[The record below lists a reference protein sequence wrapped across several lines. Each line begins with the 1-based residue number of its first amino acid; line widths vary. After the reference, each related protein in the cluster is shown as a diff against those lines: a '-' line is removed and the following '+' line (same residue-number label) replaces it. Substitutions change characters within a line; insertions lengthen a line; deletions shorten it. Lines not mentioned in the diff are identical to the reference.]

1 MADVT
6 ISGSDLELNKES
18 WEEII
23 VHSNSSSSKIY
34 LAGIVRAPKPLPS
47 SKLDHILSK
56 PRQERGR
63 LVKELFLQTPG
74 DYTVIIEDQET
85 VSFYVGYSCPQFYI
99 QAWQD
104 NGYLLTQNESAVLQ
118 GGFDS
123 DKLFLR
129 YASRQGLFI
138 PKGVANAV
146 TDYLLP
152 GMSLVYSRKTNEY
165 QQSWIID
172 ISEFCTRNNH
182 DQLAREIADSFADEL
197 ASFEYI
203 EGDLKLELSSGVDS
217 ALLLAAARE
226 SGIDLQ
232 PVNYRPSIRSGESL
246 GAKRMADYFDLPL
259 HMLYRGPGS
268 ADKLFSADT
277 DVTDYLVKMEP
288 LLKSGSAMFIL
299 DNVSLLS
306 AYEFGFHNTL
316 QGSSYP
322 TALCIAHYTSY
333 PKHKSFSKPR
343 FIPGINK
350 EKRHSFSIYYTES
363 RIGNEDYIDEWGI
376 GERYP
381 FIDPYYWEFLNP
393 CFTGTSKSNSLQ
405 HILTDLIDG
414 SDEILMRSLRSRGY
428 SIIDKIILDT
438 DTREALAKPSAQWA
452 SKLMKLI
459 IFIHNNGWT
468 ISKTFNYRPAGIM
481 SEFQAGLS
489 SKILTKLLSV
499 AIDEKL
505 INYPK
510 WHIFRAFEMLAGKS
524 FFEISYSQKNF
535 TTAYSELLKKLRFKL
550 AGAESERPTILRNK
564 SVWRY
569 ITDNRIDSTH
579 SSILEDHGLNAH
591 LKTVSAISDPTY
603 SKTSRF
609 WYLNNILNLSNLNTQ
624 ATG

>member
-6 ISGSDLELNKES
+6 ISGSDLELNKEG

-23 VHSNSSSSKIY
+23 VRSNSSSSKIH
-34 LAGIVRAPKPLPS
+34 LVGILRAPKPLLS
-47 SKLDHILSK
+47 SKLDHILSI
-56 PRQERGR
+56 PRQERSR
-63 LVKELFLQTPG
+63 AMKELFLQIPG
-74 DYTVIIEDQET
+74 DYAVVIEDQET
-85 VSFYVGYSCPQFYI
+85 ISFYVGYSCPQFYI
-99 QAWQD
+99 QALQG

-123 DKLFLR
+123 DRLFLR

-146 TDYLLP
+146 SDYLLP
-152 GMSLVYSRKTNEY
+152 GMSLVYSRKTNKY
-165 QQSWIID
+165 QQSWIIS
-172 ISEFCTRNNH
+172 ISEFCTRDDH

-217 ALLLAAARE
+217 ALLLAAAKA
-226 SGIDLQ
+226 SGVDLQ

-246 GAKRMADYFDLPL
+246 GAKRMADYFNLPL

-268 ADKLFSADT
+268 ADRIFSVDT
-277 DVTDYLVKMEP
+277 DITDYLVKMEP
-288 LLKSGSAMFIL
+288 LLKSGSAMFTL

-333 PKHKSFSKPR
+333 PKHKSFSKTR

-350 EKRHSFSIYYTES
+350 EKRHSFSIDYTES
-363 RIGNEDYIDEWGI
+363 RIGKEDCRDKWGI

-405 HILTDLIDG
+405 HILTDMIQG
-414 SDEILMRSLRSRGY
+414 SDDILERSLRSRGY
-428 SIIDKIILDT
+428 SIIDKIILDP

-452 SKLMKLI
+452 SRLMKLI
-459 IFIHNNGWT
+459 VFIHNNGWT
-468 ISKTFNYRPAGIM
+468 ISKTFNYRHAGIM

-499 AIDEKL
+499 EIDEQL

-510 WHIFRAFEMLAGKS
+510 WHIFRAFEMLAGRS

-535 TTAYSELLKKLRFKL
+535 ATAYTELLKKLRFKL
-550 AGAESERPTILRNK
+550 AGAESERPTIIRNK
-564 SVWRY
+564 SVWKY
-569 ITDNRIDSTH
+569 FTDNRIDSAH
-579 SSILEDHGLNAH
+579 SSILEGHGLKEN
-591 LKTVSAISDPTY
+591 LKTVSAIGDPAY

-609 WYLNNILNLSNLNTQ
+609 WYLNNILNLSSLN
-624 ATG
+624 AETGR